1 MTELYGGNMVF
12 PIHDTGTGAP
22 FDEGMSIRDYIAIQ
36 AMQALIQGGQHP
48 NVHEL
53 SSDAYKIADAM
64 MSFKKGE

>member
-48 NVHEL
+48 NVYEL
-53 SSDAYKIADAM
+53 SSDAYKVADAM